1 MNIQTQMK
9 KGFTLIELMIVV
21 AIIGILASVAIPA
34 YQDYTR
40 SANAAAALQEAN
52 PYKTAIAVCYQREGV
67 AANCNAGASGVPA
80 IQTAGTAG
88 TDYHVTAVAAGVISV
103 DLGDLDGGGNETISI
118 TPDFTTDASRIT
130 WTVVSTGGTN
140 ACDTG
145 TAPAGWLKC

>member
-40 SANAAAALQEAN
+40 SASAAAAIQEAN

-67 AANCNAGASGVPA
+67 ATNCSAGANGVPA
-80 IQTAGTAG
+80 IQTTGTAG

-103 DLGDLDGGGNETISI
+103 DLGDLDGGGNETVTI

-130 WTVVSTGGTN
+130 WQIATAGGTD
-140 ACDTG
+140 ACDTPTTG
-145 TAPAGWLKC
+145 AGWLKC